1 MDDRRRLRMVT
12 IHTVMLESYH
22 IILASASPRRKV
34 LLEGLQ
40 IPFDVCVLPDIDESY
55 PHDLLPAEIPLFIAC
70 KKAEAY
76 VPHMQDNDLIITAD
90 TIVILG
96 NEILGKP
103 RDDDDAVHMLKKLS
117 GRTHTVATGVA
128 LTAVGRQTCFSV
140 TSDVEF
146 AVLDD
151 DEICRPFDKAGGY
164 GIQEWIGYIG
174 VRAIHGSFYNV
185 MGLPI
190 QRLYHEL
197 KTF

>member
-1 MDDRRRLRMVT
+1 
-12 IHTVMLESYH
+12 MLESYH
-22 IILASASPRRKV
+22 IILASASPRRKT

-55 PHDLLPAEIPLFIAC
+55 PHNLLPVDIPVFIAC
-70 KKAEAY
+70 KKAAAY
-76 VPHMQDNDLIITAD
+76 TPHMQANDLIITAD
-90 TIVILG
+90 TIVALG

-103 RDDDDAVHMLKKLS
+103 QDEDDALRMLKKLS
-117 GRTHTVATGVA
+117 GRTHTVVTGVA
-128 LTAVGRQTCFSV
+128 LTAVGRQTCFAV

-146 AVLDD
+146 AALEEEDIRRYVRT
-151 DEICRPFDKAGGY
+151 CRPFDKAGGY

-185 MGLPI
+185 MGLPV